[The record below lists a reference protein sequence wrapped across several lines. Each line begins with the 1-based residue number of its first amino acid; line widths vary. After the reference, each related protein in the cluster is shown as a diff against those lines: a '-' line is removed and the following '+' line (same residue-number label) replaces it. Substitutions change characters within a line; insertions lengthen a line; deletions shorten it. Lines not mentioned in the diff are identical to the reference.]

1 MGGRTGSLVRDGFV
15 FVERARVVGQA
26 EVGTIQ
32 FISDVMET
40 GPPVSLFDSRHLLP
54 PLIMSRNVRITRIL
68 AMTDYLAAAQM
79 QGLRF
84 AGFLP
89 PAAFWQPAVN
99 VYINSESLEVC
110 MDLAGVRRDEVAVQA
125 EARRLVV
132 RGRRKMPDCGRG
144 EDGCGRLLVME
155 IPEGSFERVLEFP
168 VEVDPDQVEARQDH
182 GWLLITLP
190 RAKQEDR
197 P

>member
-1 MGGRTGSLVRDGFV
+1 
-15 FVERARVVGQA
+15 
-26 EVGTIQ
+26 
-32 FISDVMET
+32 
-40 GPPVSLFDSRHLLP
+40 
-54 PLIMSRNVRITRIL
+54 MSRNVRITRIL
-68 AMTDYLAAAQM
+68 AMTDYLAVAQM

-132 RGRRKMPDCGRG
+132 RGRRQMPDCGGG
-144 EDGCGRLLVME
+144 EAGCGRLLIME
-155 IPEGSFERVLEFP
+155 IPEGSFERVLELP

-190 RAKQEDR
+190 RAKQEDQ